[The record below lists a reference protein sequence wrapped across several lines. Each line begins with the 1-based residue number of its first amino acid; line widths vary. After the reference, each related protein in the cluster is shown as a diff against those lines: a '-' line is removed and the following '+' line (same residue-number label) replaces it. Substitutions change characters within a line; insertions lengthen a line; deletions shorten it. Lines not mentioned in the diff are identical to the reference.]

1 MRFSPSHFAQ
11 VVAQNQPTMS
21 DKPNTTVSNTKTGKQ
36 PVHEAASASNPH
48 TQHEGEDNTR
58 GPAHLPINPN
68 ANLEAQFERTY
79 HEMLDL
85 SDEGKQKEAEKVAY
99 ILLSFGN
106 LPVLYRAFAHMV
118 CVCTCTDCEAR
129 S

>member
-1 MRFSPSHFAQ
+1 M
-11 VVAQNQPTMS
+11 
-21 DKPNTTVSNTKTGKQ
+21 SNTKTDKQ
-36 PVHEAASASNPH
+36 PNHEAASASDRQV
-48 TQHEGEDNTR
+48 QHGGEDNTR
-58 GPAHLPINPN
+58 GPTYRLINPN

-99 ILLSFGN
+99 ILLSHGN
-106 LPVLYRAFAHMV
+106 LPVLYRALAHMIR
-118 CVCTCTDCEAR
+118 VCTCTDCTAR